1 MHMAARKTGRPRA
14 PVRVRAAGARGP
26 GRPAG
31 GSGDVTRERVL
42 ATALDTFAR
51 EGFAGA
57 SMRDIAKR
65 ARIRVS
71 SLYHYFPSKEAL
83 YAAVLARLQDEM
95 RDVTFGVM
103 SKGHDLRGMA
113 REVIGRLFDFL
124 LANRAYVRLGFR
136 HRLDG

>member
-1 MHMAARKTGRPRA
+1 MATGRSGRA
-14 PVRVRAAGARGP
+14 RQGRGRAVAPRGP

-42 ATALDTFAR
+42 ATALETFAR

-124 LANRAYVRLGFR
+124 LANRAYVRLGF
-136 HRLDG
+136 